1 MHARGRKREE
11 GKNRATNRGRQLGI
25 IQVRG
30 DKETKRNGEETRKQ
44 SGSACGDIHHVTG
57 TKVWKY
63 PDQTRPEPTVEGR
76 KSVVGILQ
84 KRAVNRAKAELV
96 GQYEEFTHAHTKR
109 KNRWMN
115 EGR

>member
-1 MHARGRKREE
+1 MHEAENGRKEKTEQPTE
-11 GKNRATNRGRQLGI
+11 GGCLELSRPGG
-25 IQVRG
+25 
-30 DKETKRNGEETRKQ
+30 TRKPRETGKKQ
-44 SGSACGDIHHVTG
+44 DKQRGSACGDIHHVTG

-109 KNRWMN
+109 KNRRMN